1 MSDNGKELA
10 KTMAVS
16 FKIQEKF
23 LKSGSIEE
31 GLASL
36 TEEEKSVLGTLQIG
50 LSNLLKPKRREI
62 AMEWVKCGYNYWNN
76 IVLKGLEEGRKV
88 VYFFFT
94 HSPEIYY
101 ALDLIPICV
110 EYQSVVAAL
119 TWASGAEDGI
129 DRIEAEGFPSHLC
142 STQKATMGYLLMNKV
157 PKPDIIVKPVGACD
171 ASNMSYQWIAESTGA
186 KFIPID
192 TPYAM
197 DERSFEYYVREFHKM
212 VKRLEEL
219 TGQELDPEKLRK
231 IVECSNEAYGYLL
244 ETLELRKAIPCPDP
258 GFSHISA
265 AGIMLTNV
273 GLPQGVE
280 YFKKCR
286 DIAKRNVE
294 KGVGVIPEGMEEI
307 RTLWTNV
314 PILFDISFYEWMEEE
329 LGAVHL
335 FDALDWFF
343 TEPID
348 TSSTESIIRGLAKR
362 SFNWPM
368 HRQGL
373 GYADTWIDDFVW
385 LAKEYR
391 ADCAIFGGH
400 MACKHSWGLNKLL
413 SDALKKEAG
422 IPSLRFDM
430 DIADKRFASISD
442 IKAKMTEFIQTVRE
456 AKKRRKL
463 G

>member
-1 MSDNGKELA
+1 
-10 KTMAVS
+10 
-16 FKIQEKF
+16 
-23 LKSGSIEE
+23 
-31 GLASL
+31 
-36 TEEEKSVLGTLQIG
+36 
-50 LSNLLKPKRREI
+50 
-62 AMEWVKCGYNYWNN
+62 
-76 IVLKGLEEGRKV
+76 
-88 VYFFFT
+88 
-94 HSPEIYY
+94 
-101 ALDLIPICV
+101 
-110 EYQSVVAAL
+110 
-119 TWASGAEDGI
+119 
-129 DRIEAEGFPSHLC
+129 
-142 STQKATMGYLLMNKV
+142 MGYLLMNKV

-171 ASNMSYQWIAESTGA
+171 ASNMAYQWIAERTDA

-197 DERSFEYYVREFHKM
+197 DAKSFEYYAKEFRKM
-212 VKRLEEL
+212 ATRLEEL
-219 TGQELDPEKLRK
+219 SGQELDPERLRK
-231 IVECSNEAYGYLL
+231 VVEYSNEAYEYLL
-244 ETLELRKAIPCPDP
+244 ETLELRKAVPCPDP

-265 AGIMLTNV
+265 AGIMLTSV
-273 GLPQGVE
+273 GQPEGIS

-286 DIAKRNVE
+286 DIAKNNVE
-294 KGVGVIPEGMEEI
+294 RGVGVVPEGMEEI
-307 RTLWTNV
+307 RTIWTNV

-348 TSSTESIIRGLAKR
+348 TSGTETIIRGLAER

-400 MACKHSWGLNKLL
+400 MACKHSWALNKLL
-413 SDALKKEAG
+413 SDGLKKEAG

-430 DIADKRFASISD
+430 DIADKRFASIAD
-442 IKAKMTEFIQTVRE
+442 IKTKMTEFIQTVRE
-456 AKKRRKL
+456 SKKRRKPD
-463 G
+463 